1 VPKFNFTS
9 KKISIKHN
17 LENSENKDY
26 YENAKNDEIETLNKK
41 QVNRNHTKLAFKNR
55 SYNSFSTKSSSKDSR
70 SFRSISF
77 RNNSNNTNN
86 HINSNSHLD
95 FNKSRSNSI
104 IIKDSA
110 ISTSKATSKKQKFKI
125 LLLIAT
131 VSITFGL
138 TWLPAH
144 VIQIWKV
151 VFNSSFPYSESM
163 YIIKFIAHTL
173 SYSNSLL
180 NPFIYV
186 FIGAKFRS
194 HFYKEFEFILKYCCE
209 KKLNH
214 KLNRNDSKYISEN
227 NLRTYKF
234 DSKLEKIPSNQK
246 FFINNNLKNKNGLV
260 LIKEKESDNK
270 NNKV

>member
-1 VPKFNFTS
+1 MPKINFTS
-9 KKISIKHN
+9 KRISLKN
-17 LENSENKDY
+17 NQQNSQNNKDKDY
-26 YENAKNDEIETLNKK
+26 YVNAKDHEIETLNKK
-41 QVNRNHTKLAFKNR
+41 QNENDKDLVRKNR
-55 SYNSFSTKSSSKDSR
+55 SYNSFSIKSTSKNSR

-77 RNNSNNTNN
+77 RSNNTINN
-86 HINSNSHLD
+86 INHQD

-110 ISTSKATSKKQKFKI
+110 ISTSKATAKKQKFKI

-131 VSITFGL
+131 VSVTFGL

-194 HFYKEFEFILKYCCE
+194 HFYNEFEFILKYCC
-209 KKLNH
+209 KTKLNS
-214 KLNRNDSKYISEN
+214 KLNRNDSKFLSEN

-234 DSKLEKIPSNQK
+234 DSKFDKIPSNQK
-246 FFINNNLKNKNGLV
+246 FQVKNNLNISLKK
-260 LIKEKESDNK
+260 
-270 NNKV
+270 

>member
-9 KKISIKHN
+9 KKISIN
-17 LENSENKDY
+17 Y
-26 YENAKNDEIETLNKK
+26 YENAKNHEIETLNNK
-41 QVNRNHTKLAFKNR
+41 QINGNHTRLAFKNR
-55 SYNSFSTKSSSKDSR
+55 SYNSFSAKSSSKGSR

-77 RNNSNNTNN
+77 RNNSSNNNSIN
-86 HINSNSHLD
+86 INSRHDL
-95 FNKSRSNSI
+95 NKSRSNSI

-110 ISTSKATSKKQKFKI
+110 ISTSKATAKKQKFKI

-151 VFNSSFPYSESM
+151 VFNSTFPYSESM

-186 FIGAKFRS
+186 FIGAKFRN
-194 HFYKEFEFILKYCCE
+194 HLYKEFEFILKYCCE
-209 KKLNH
+209 TKSNP
-214 KLNRNDSKYISEN
+214 KLNRNDSKYLSEN

-234 DSKLEKIPSNQK
+234 ESKLEKIPSNQK
-246 FFINNNLKNKNGLV
+246 FFINNNLKNKEGLD
-260 LIKEKESDNK
+260 LIKGKQTDSK
-270 NNKV
+270 NI